1 MTSLLENRRSKDLDL
16 DLENDLLLSSNDLA
30 FIRKNN
36 SQDTQGLESYLNF
49 LDDIDAFESKK
60 IKTEFY
66 EAEFEL

>member
-1 MTSLLENRRSKDLDL
+1 MTSLVEKERSKDL
-16 DLENDLLLSSNDLA
+16 DLENDLLLSSNDLT
-30 FIRKNN
+30 FMRKNN
-36 SQDTQGLESYLNF
+36 SQDAQDLESYLNF

>member
-1 MTSLLENRRSKDLDL
+1 VEKERSKDL
-16 DLENDLLLSSNDLA
+16 DLENDLLLSSNDLT
-30 FIRKNN
+30 FMRKNN
-36 SQDTQGLESYLNF
+36 SQDAQDLESYLNF

>member
-1 MTSLLENRRSKDLDL
+1 MTSLVEKGRSKDL
-16 DLENDLLLSSNDLA
+16 DLENDLLLSSNDFA
-30 FIRKNN
+30 FMRKNN
-36 SQDTQGLESYLNF
+36 SQDAQDLESYLNF

>member
-1 MTSLLENRRSKDLDL
+1 MTSLVEKKRSKDL

-30 FIRKNN
+30 FMRKNN
-36 SQDTQGLESYLNF
+36 SQDAQDLESYLDF

>member
-1 MTSLLENRRSKDLDL
+1 VEKERSKDL

-30 FIRKNN
+30 FMRKNN
-36 SQDTQGLESYLNF
+36 SQDAQDLESYLNF

-66 EAEFEL
+66 DAEFEL

>member
-1 MTSLLENRRSKDLDL
+1 MTSLVEKGRSKDI
-16 DLENDLLLSSNDLA
+16 DLENDLLLSLNDLA
-30 FIRKNN
+30 FMRKNN
-36 SQDTQGLESYLNF
+36 SQDAQDLESYLDF

>member
-1 MTSLLENRRSKDLDL
+1 MTSLVEKGRSKDL
-16 DLENDLLLSSNDLA
+16 DLENDLLLFPNDLA
-30 FIRKNN
+30 FTKKNN
-36 SQDTQGLESYLNF
+36 SQDARDLESYLNF

>member
-1 MTSLLENRRSKDLDL
+1 MKKGGSKDL
-16 DLENDLLLSSNDLA
+16 DLENDLLFSSNDLA
-30 FIRKNN
+30 FTKKNN
-36 SQDTQGLESYLNF
+36 SQDAQDLEGYLNF

>member
-1 MTSLLENRRSKDLDL
+1 MISLVEKGRGKDL

-30 FIRKNN
+30 FMRKNN
-36 SQDTQGLESYLNF
+36 SQDAQDLESYLNF

-66 EAEFEL
+66 KAEFEL